1 MSTELLVVCT
11 CGLDDPN
18 RASLAFLTA
27 KGAKENKD
35 NATIFLA
42 NEGVIF
48 AKKGIAE
55 QETIQGV
62 GLAPFSDVF
71 EICQILKIPILV
83 CKPCAEARGIKE
95 DDLASG
101 CKFSGIYDMAKL
113 AVKMNTISF

>member
-1 MSTELLVVCT
+1 MAELLVICT
-11 CGLDDPN
+11 SGLDGPN

-27 KGAKENKD
+27 KAAKENK
-35 NATIFLA
+35 NEATIFLA
-42 NEGVIF
+42 NDGVIF

-62 GLAPFSDVF
+62 GLASFKDAF

-95 DDLASG
+95 EELVEGA
-101 CKFSGIYDMAKL
+101 KFSGVYDLAKL
-113 AVKMNTISF
+113 AVRMNTISF

>member
-1 MSTELLVVCT
+1 MADLLVVCT
-11 CGLDDPN
+11 CGVDDPN

-42 NEGVIF
+42 NDGVIF
-48 AKKGIAE
+48 AKKGIAQ

-62 GLAPFSDVF
+62 GLAAFSDVF

-83 CKPCAEARGIKE
+83 CKPCADARGIKE
-95 DDLASG
+95 DDLVDGAR
-101 CKFSGIYDMAKL
+101 FSGIYDMAKL
-113 AVKMNTISF
+113 AARMNTVSF

>member
-48 AKKGIAE
+48 AKKG
-55 QETIQGV
+55 
-62 GLAPFSDVF
+62 
-71 EICQILKIPILV
+71 
-83 CKPCAEARGIKE
+83 
-95 DDLASG
+95 
-101 CKFSGIYDMAKL
+101 
-113 AVKMNTISF
+113 